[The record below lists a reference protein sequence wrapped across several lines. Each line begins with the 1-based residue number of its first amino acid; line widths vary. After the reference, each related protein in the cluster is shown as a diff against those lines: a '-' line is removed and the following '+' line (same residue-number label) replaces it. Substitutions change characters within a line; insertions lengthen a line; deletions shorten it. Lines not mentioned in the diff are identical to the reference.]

1 MLHESI
7 KKKKK
12 TSETYKPPKQKHLL
26 FIMHFPLTTID
37 CTVQGLNYSGAD
49 GLSEEEVFTRLP
61 IQSTSG
67 ITLSYSY
74 LSVYNVNIIYI

>member
-1 MLHESI
+1 MSLY
-7 KKKKK
+7 KKKH
-12 TSETYKPPKQKHLL
+12 QKLTNPQNKNTFF
-26 FIMHFPLTTID
+26 FIMHFPLTTIN